1 MERIARPKLQAL
13 IPVALFAA
21 VVTLLLALGL
31 APLTRFWA
39 DLGTAAFLLTLP
51 LALIMGLRRLRKR
64 RISASLVIGILLSTL
79 LFGILAQVATGAPPP
94 ERYYL
99 HDTATSGISPA
110 GEYMNATQGS
120 TEATLAF
127 DTVGQSAYWYL
138 DETL

>member
-79 LFGILAQVATGAPPP
+79 LFGILA
-94 ERYYL
+94 
-99 HDTATSGISPA
+99 
-110 GEYMNATQGS
+110 
-120 TEATLAF
+120 
-127 DTVGQSAYWYL
+127 
-138 DETL
+138 